1 MENYVIYVDNVGF
14 FESMGHNGI
23 TYTKEINLAF
33 QMRLRYARDIV
44 KTIENSGKECCVL
57 KIID

>member
-1 MENYVIYVDNVGF
+1 MENYVIYINGFGF

>member
-1 MENYVIYVDNVGF
+1 MENYIIYVNNVGF

-23 TYTKEINLAF
+23 TFTKDIYMAF
-33 QMRLRYARDIV
+33 QMSLLGVRDIV
-44 KTIENSGKECCVL
+44 KNFENNGEDCCIL

>member
-1 MENYVIYVDNVGF
+1 MENYIIYVNNVGF

-23 TYTKEINLAF
+23 TFTKDIYMAF
-33 QMRLRYARDIV
+33 QMSLLGARDIV
-44 KTIENSGKECCVL
+44 KNFENNGEGCCIL